1 MKKVWKCGFVIHN
14 AAQRCVAGVILN
26 LVPGKNEKRPLLTA
40 ARSYTGFDFALITRT
55 RLCVPLGWHTL
66 F

>member
-14 AAQRCVAGVILN
+14 AAQRFVAGAILN

-40 ARSYTGFDFALITRT
+40 ARMQVS
-55 RLCVPLGWHTL
+55 TL
-66 F
+66 P